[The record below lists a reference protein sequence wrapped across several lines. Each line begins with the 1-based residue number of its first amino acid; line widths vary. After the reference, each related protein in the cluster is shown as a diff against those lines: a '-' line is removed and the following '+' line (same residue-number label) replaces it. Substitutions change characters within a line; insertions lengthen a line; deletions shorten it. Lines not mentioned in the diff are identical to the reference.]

1 MPASGCA
8 RAGEAGLFDCC
19 KVIFALGDRV
29 LSAIFAARTV
39 LQREMVP
46 WMTLQTWWL
55 FVVTVFFISATP
67 GPNMMHALGRSVQV
81 GFRRSTAA
89 MAGCVTALLLALV
102 LSVMGIGAILVAMP
116 RLFDVIRYAG
126 AAYLVYLG
134 IKAWR
139 ASDMSESPGAGI
151 GQLQRVSVWML
162 YRTGFLVG
170 ISNPKLLL
178 FAAAFFPQ
186 FIDHHQPVLP
196 QFGILVATYLV
207 SDGLWLTLYGLGGR
221 SLSRFLMRRPVR
233 RAFNR
238 LTGVVFVVFGIVVLR
253 AKA

>member
-1 MPASGCA
+1 
-8 RAGEAGLFDCC
+8 
-19 KVIFALGDRV
+19 
-29 LSAIFAARTV
+29 
-39 LQREMVP
+39 
-46 WMTLQTWWL
+46 MTMQTWWL
-55 FVVTVFFISATP
+55 FVITVFFISATP
-67 GPNMMHALGRSVQV
+67 GPNMMHALSRSVQV
-81 GFRRSTAA
+81 GFRRSLAA
-89 MAGCVTALLLALV
+89 MAGCISALFLALV
-102 LSVMGIGAILVAMP
+102 LSMVGIGAVLAATP

-139 ASDMSESPGAGI
+139 AGDAAETGNENTRPETRASGWS
-151 GQLQRVSVWML
+151 L
-162 YRTGFLVG
+162 YRNGFLVG

-196 QFGILVATYLV
+196 QFGILLVTYLF
-207 SDGLWLTLYGLGGR
+207 SDGLWLSLYGLGGY
-221 SLSRFLMRRPVR
+221 SLSRFLSRRPVR

-238 LTGVVFVVFGIVVLR
+238 LTAVVFVAFGVVILR

>member
-1 MPASGCA
+1 
-8 RAGEAGLFDCC
+8 
-19 KVIFALGDRV
+19 
-29 LSAIFAARTV
+29 
-39 LQREMVP
+39 
-46 WMTLQTWWL
+46 MTLQTWWL

-67 GPNMMHALGRSVQV
+67 GPNMMHVLSRSVQV
-81 GFRRSTAA
+81 GFRRSIAA
-89 MAGCVTALLLALV
+89 MAGCISALLLALV
-102 LSVMGIGAILVAMP
+102 LSVVGIGAVLVAMP
-116 RLFDVIRYAG
+116 HLFAIIRYAG
-126 AAYLVYLG
+126 AGYLVYLG

-139 ASDMSESPGAGI
+139 ASDDPEQPEALVEGRAVMTPF
-151 GQLQRVSVWML
+151 ML

-196 QFGILVATYLV
+196 QFGILVVTYLF
-207 SDGLWLTLYGLGGR
+207 SDGLWLTVYGLGGR
-221 SLSRFLMRRPVR
+221 SLSRFLARRPVR

-238 LTGVVFVVFGIVVLR
+238 LTAIVFVAFGIVILR

>member
-1 MPASGCA
+1 
-8 RAGEAGLFDCC
+8 
-19 KVIFALGDRV
+19 
-29 LSAIFAARTV
+29 
-39 LQREMVP
+39 
-46 WMTLQTWWL
+46 MTLQTWWL

-67 GPNMMHALGRSVQV
+67 GPNMMHALSRSVEF

-89 MAGCVTALLLALV
+89 MAGCITALLLALV
-102 LSVMGIGAILVAMP
+102 LSMAGIGAVLTAMP

-126 AAYLVYLG
+126 AAYLIYLG

-139 ASDMSESPGAGI
+139 ADESPETSRPE
-151 GQLQRVSVWML
+151 RVSPVGVSAWRL

-186 FIDHHQPVLP
+186 FIDHRLPVLP
-196 QFGILVATYLV
+196 QFGILLVTYLC
-207 SDGLWLTLYGLGGR
+207 SDTLWLTLYGVGGH
-221 SLSRFLMRRPVR
+221 SLSRFLSRRPVR

-238 LTGVVFVVFGIVVLR
+238 LTAFVFVVFGIVILR

>member
-1 MPASGCA
+1 
-8 RAGEAGLFDCC
+8 
-19 KVIFALGDRV
+19 
-29 LSAIFAARTV
+29 
-39 LQREMVP
+39 
-46 WMTLQTWWL
+46 MTLQTWWL

-67 GPNMMHALGRSVQV
+67 GPNMMHALSRSVQV

-89 MAGCVTALLLALV
+89 MAGCVSALLLALV
-102 LSVMGIGAILVAMP
+102 LSVVGIGAVLVAMP
-116 RLFDVIRYAG
+116 RLFDFIRYAG

-139 ASDMSESPGAGI
+139 ASDAPEVPEDAGTNTPKTSAWI
-151 GQLQRVSVWML
+151 L

-186 FIDHHQPVLP
+186 FIDHHRPVLP
-196 QFGILVATYLV
+196 QFGILVVTYLF
-207 SDGLWLTLYGLGGR
+207 SDGLWLTIYGLGGR
-221 SLSRFLMRRPVR
+221 SLSRFLARRPVR

-238 LTGVVFVVFGIVVLR
+238 LTACVFVAFGIVILR

>member
-1 MPASGCA
+1 
-8 RAGEAGLFDCC
+8 
-19 KVIFALGDRV
+19 
-29 LSAIFAARTV
+29 
-39 LQREMVP
+39 
-46 WMTLQTWWL
+46 MTLQTWWL

-67 GPNMMHALGRSVQV
+67 GPNMMHALSRSVEF

-89 MAGCVTALLLALV
+89 MAGCITALLLALV
-102 LSVMGIGAILVAMP
+102 LSMAGIGAVLTAMP

-126 AAYLVYLG
+126 AAYLIYLG

-139 ASDMSESPGAGI
+139 ADESPETSRPERGSPVGASAW
-151 GQLQRVSVWML
+151 RL

-186 FIDHHQPVLP
+186 FIDHHLPVLS
-196 QFGILVATYLV
+196 QFGILLVTYLC
-207 SDGLWLTLYGLGGR
+207 SDTLWLTLYGVGGH
-221 SLSRFLMRRPVR
+221 SLSRFLSRRPVR

-238 LTGVVFVVFGIVVLR
+238 LTAFVFIVFGIVILR

>member
-1 MPASGCA
+1 
-8 RAGEAGLFDCC
+8 
-19 KVIFALGDRV
+19 
-29 LSAIFAARTV
+29 
-39 LQREMVP
+39 
-46 WMTLQTWWL
+46 MTMQTWWL

-67 GPNMMHALGRSVQV
+67 GPNMMHALSRSVQV
-81 GFRRSTAA
+81 GFRRSLAA
-89 MAGCVTALLLALV
+89 MAGCISALFLALV
-102 LSVMGIGAILVAMP
+102 LSMVGIGAVLAATP

-139 ASDMSESPGAGI
+139 AGDAAETGNENSRPETWASGWS
-151 GQLQRVSVWML
+151 L
-162 YRTGFLVG
+162 YRNGFLVG

-196 QFGILVATYLV
+196 QFGILLVTYLF
-207 SDGLWLTLYGLGGR
+207 SDGLWLSLYGLGGH
-221 SLSRFLMRRPVR
+221 SLSRFLSRRPVR

-238 LTGVVFVVFGIVVLR
+238 LTAVVFVAFGVVILR

>member
-1 MPASGCA
+1 
-8 RAGEAGLFDCC
+8 
-19 KVIFALGDRV
+19 
-29 LSAIFAARTV
+29 
-39 LQREMVP
+39 
-46 WMTLQTWWL
+46 MTLQTWWL

-81 GFRRSTAA
+81 GFRRSLAA
-89 MAGCVTALLLALV
+89 MAGCITALLLALV
-102 LSVMGIGAILVAMP
+102 LSVMGIGAILIAMP
-116 RLFDVIRYAG
+116 RLFDIIRYAG
-126 AAYLVYLG
+126 AGYLIFLG

-139 ASDMSESPGAGI
+139 ASDSPDPPGETSGAP
-151 GQLQRVSVWML
+151 LQVSRWAL

-196 QFGILVATYLV
+196 QFGILVVTYLF

-221 SLSRFLMRRPVR
+221 SLSRFLSRRPVR

-238 LTGVVFVVFGIVVLR
+238 LTAIVFVAFGIVILR

>member
-1 MPASGCA
+1 
-8 RAGEAGLFDCC
+8 
-19 KVIFALGDRV
+19 
-29 LSAIFAARTV
+29 
-39 LQREMVP
+39 
-46 WMTLQTWWL
+46 MTMQTWWL

-67 GPNMMHALGRSVQV
+67 GPNMMHALSRSVQV
-81 GFRRSTAA
+81 GFRRSLAA
-89 MAGCVTALLLALV
+89 MAGCISALFLALV
-102 LSVMGIGAILVAMP
+102 LSMVGIGAVLAATP

-139 ASDMSESPGAGI
+139 AGDAAETGNENSRPETRASGWS
-151 GQLQRVSVWML
+151 L
-162 YRTGFLVG
+162 YRNGFLVG

-196 QFGILVATYLV
+196 QFGILLVTYLF
-207 SDGLWLTLYGLGGR
+207 SDGLWLSLYGLGGH
-221 SLSRFLMRRPVR
+221 SLSRFLSRRPVR

-238 LTGVVFVVFGIVVLR
+238 LTAVVFVAFGVVILR

>member
-1 MPASGCA
+1 
-8 RAGEAGLFDCC
+8 
-19 KVIFALGDRV
+19 
-29 LSAIFAARTV
+29 
-39 LQREMVP
+39 
-46 WMTLQTWWL
+46 MTMQTWWL

-67 GPNMMHALGRSVQV
+67 GPNMMHALSRSVQV

-89 MAGCVTALLLALV
+89 MAGCISALFLALV
-102 LSVMGIGAILVAMP
+102 LSMVGIGAVLAAMP

-139 ASDMSESPGAGI
+139 SGDDATDTTSSGGSESRA
-151 GQLQRVSVWML
+151 SAWSL
-162 YRTGFLVG
+162 YRNGFLVG

-186 FIDHHQPVLP
+186 FIDHHKPVLP
-196 QFGILVATYLV
+196 QFGILLVTYLF
-207 SDGLWLTLYGLGGR
+207 SDTLWLSVYGIGGH
-221 SLSRFLMRRPVR
+221 SLSRFLSRRPVR

-238 LTGVVFVVFGIVVLR
+238 LTAIVFVAFGVVILR

>member
-1 MPASGCA
+1 
-8 RAGEAGLFDCC
+8 
-19 KVIFALGDRV
+19 
-29 LSAIFAARTV
+29 
-39 LQREMVP
+39 
-46 WMTLQTWWL
+46 
-55 FVVTVFFISATP
+55 
-67 GPNMMHALGRSVQV
+67 
-81 GFRRSTAA
+81 
-89 MAGCVTALLLALV
+89 MAGCISALFLALV
-102 LSVMGIGAILVAMP
+102 LSMVGIGAVLAATP

-139 ASDMSESPGAGI
+139 AGDAAETGNENARPETRASGWS
-151 GQLQRVSVWML
+151 L
-162 YRTGFLVG
+162 YRNGFLVG

-196 QFGILVATYLV
+196 QFGILLVTYLF
-207 SDGLWLTLYGLGGR
+207 SDGLWLSLYGLGGH
-221 SLSRFLMRRPVR
+221 SLSRFLSRRPVR

-238 LTGVVFVVFGIVVLR
+238 LTAVVFVAFGVVILR

>member
-1 MPASGCA
+1 
-8 RAGEAGLFDCC
+8 
-19 KVIFALGDRV
+19 
-29 LSAIFAARTV
+29 
-39 LQREMVP
+39 
-46 WMTLQTWWL
+46 MTMQTWWL

-67 GPNMMHALGRSVQV
+67 GPNMMHALSRSVQV
-81 GFRRSTAA
+81 GFRRSLAA
-89 MAGCVTALLLALV
+89 MAGCISALFLALV
-102 LSVMGIGAILVAMP
+102 LSMVGIGAVLAATP

-139 ASDMSESPGAGI
+139 AGDAAETGNENSRPETRASG
-151 GQLQRVSVWML
+151 WNL
-162 YRTGFLVG
+162 YRNGFLVG

-196 QFGILVATYLV
+196 QFGILLVTYLF
-207 SDGLWLTLYGLGGR
+207 SDGLWLSLYGLGGH
-221 SLSRFLMRRPVR
+221 SLSRFLSRRPVR

-238 LTGVVFVVFGIVVLR
+238 LTAVVFVAFGVVILR

>member
-1 MPASGCA
+1 MLCA
-8 RAGEAGLFDCC
+8 GTSFS
-19 KVIFALGDRV
+19 FARGYNP
-29 LSAIFAARTV
+29 LSFKGIRDPFLA
-39 LQREMVP
+39 VP
-46 WMTLQTWWL
+46 HMTLQTWWL

-67 GPNMMHALGRSVQV
+67 GPNMMHALSRSVQV
-81 GFRRSTAA
+81 GFNRSTAA
-89 MAGCVTALLLALV
+89 MAGCITALLLALV
-102 LSVMGIGAILVAMP
+102 LSVIGIGAVLVAMP
-116 RLFDVIRYAG
+116 RLFNIIRYAG

-139 ASDMSESPGAGI
+139 ASDTPEVPDTETGKAAP
-151 GQLQRVSVWML
+151 VSRWVL

-196 QFGILVATYLV
+196 QFGILVVTYLF
-207 SDGLWLTLYGLGGR
+207 SDGLWLTLYGLGGQ
-221 SLSRFLMRRPVR
+221 SLSRFLSRRPVR

-238 LTGVVFVVFGIVVLR
+238 LTAIVFVAFGIVILR

>member
-1 MPASGCA
+1 
-8 RAGEAGLFDCC
+8 
-19 KVIFALGDRV
+19 
-29 LSAIFAARTV
+29 
-39 LQREMVP
+39 
-46 WMTLQTWWL
+46 MTMQTWWL

-67 GPNMMHALGRSVQV
+67 GPNMMHALSRSVQV
-81 GFRRSTAA
+81 GFRRSLAA
-89 MAGCVTALLLALV
+89 MAGCISALFLALV
-102 LSVMGIGAILVAMP
+102 LSMVGIGAVLAATP

-139 ASDMSESPGAGI
+139 AGDAAETGNENARPETRASGWS
-151 GQLQRVSVWML
+151 L
-162 YRTGFLVG
+162 YRNGFLVG

-196 QFGILVATYLV
+196 QFGILLVTYLF
-207 SDGLWLTLYGLGGR
+207 SDGLWLSLYGLGGH
-221 SLSRFLMRRPVR
+221 SLSRFLSRRPVR

-238 LTGVVFVVFGIVVLR
+238 LTAVVFVAFGVVILR

>member
-1 MPASGCA
+1 
-8 RAGEAGLFDCC
+8 
-19 KVIFALGDRV
+19 
-29 LSAIFAARTV
+29 
-39 LQREMVP
+39 
-46 WMTLQTWWL
+46 MTLQTWWL

-81 GFRRSTAA
+81 GFRRSLAA
-89 MAGCVTALLLALV
+89 MAGCITALLLALV
-102 LSVMGIGAILVAMP
+102 LSVMGIGAILIAMP
-116 RLFDVIRYAG
+116 RLFDIIRYAG
-126 AAYLVYLG
+126 AGYLIFLG

-139 ASDMSESPGAGI
+139 ASDSPDPPGETSGAP
-151 GQLQRVSVWML
+151 LHVSRWAL

-196 QFGILVATYLV
+196 QFGILVVTYLF

-221 SLSRFLMRRPVR
+221 SLSRFLSRRPVR

-238 LTGVVFVVFGIVVLR
+238 LTAIVFVAFGIVILR

>member
-1 MPASGCA
+1 
-8 RAGEAGLFDCC
+8 
-19 KVIFALGDRV
+19 
-29 LSAIFAARTV
+29 
-39 LQREMVP
+39 
-46 WMTLQTWWL
+46 MTMQTWWL

-67 GPNMMHALGRSVQV
+67 GPNMMHALSRSVQV
-81 GFRRSTAA
+81 GFRRSLAA
-89 MAGCVTALLLALV
+89 MAGCISALFLALV
-102 LSVMGIGAILVAMP
+102 LSMVGIGAVLAATP

-139 ASDMSESPGAGI
+139 AGDAAETGNENTRPETRASGWS
-151 GQLQRVSVWML
+151 L
-162 YRTGFLVG
+162 YRNGFLVG

-196 QFGILVATYLV
+196 QFGILLVTYLF
-207 SDGLWLTLYGLGGR
+207 SDGLWLSLYGLGGH
-221 SLSRFLMRRPVR
+221 SLSRFLSRRPVR

-238 LTGVVFVVFGIVVLR
+238 LTAVVFVAFGVVILR

>member
-1 MPASGCA
+1 
-8 RAGEAGLFDCC
+8 
-19 KVIFALGDRV
+19 
-29 LSAIFAARTV
+29 
-39 LQREMVP
+39 
-46 WMTLQTWWL
+46 MTMQTWWL

-67 GPNMMHALGRSVQV
+67 GPNMMHALSRSVQV
-81 GFRRSTAA
+81 GFRRSIAA
-89 MAGCVTALLLALV
+89 MAGCISALLLALV
-102 LSVMGIGAILVAMP
+102 LSMVGIGAVLTAMP

-139 ASDMSESPGAGI
+139 ADDAPETGADNTRPETRASGW
-151 GQLQRVSVWML
+151 SL
-162 YRTGFLVG
+162 YRNGFLVG

-186 FIDHHQPVLP
+186 FIDHHKPVLP
-196 QFGILVATYLV
+196 QFGILLVTYLF
-207 SDGLWLTLYGLGGR
+207 SDGFWLSLYGLGGH
-221 SLSRFLMRRPVR
+221 SLSRFLSRRPVR

-238 LTGVVFVVFGIVVLR
+238 LTAIVFVAFGVVILR